1 MITWICNISIKKR
14 GQIVTIQWYLPS
26 QIKWKEIH
34 NSQGAEICG
43 GVIISLLTLEDLVE
57 IRYVSLEAIPEMREI

>member
-1 MITWICNISIKKR
+1 MITWVCNISVKKR

-26 QIKWKEIH
+26 QIKWKETH